1 MTLNPPRLSQAF
13 SNVGHSYSHIMMM
26 LYPTVVIALE
36 SEMGM
41 SYGELLVLMT
51 LGNVLF
57 GVAALPA
64 GWLGDRWSTLGMM
77 VVFFIGIGLSTIFTG
92 LMSSPL
98 GLVVGLSLIGLF
110 ASIYHPVGM
119 AWLVRTARN
128 RGKALGVNGVFGSL
142 GLASAALMAG
152 TLTDAI
158 HWRAAFIIP
167 GIVAVITGLALTWCV
182 RTGRV
187 TDAAT
192 ETVTPKPTPHRHA
205 MMRAFI
211 ALSITMLCTGLIY
224 QSMATALPKIFAE
237 HVTEL
242 TGGTPAGAGV
252 LASLVYFAAMG
263 AQLLGGHLA
272 DRHSMR
278 NVYLFVF
285 IVQAPLLFFAAY
297 LTGVPVFAVIAGTV
311 LLSTMAIPVE
321 NSLLSH
327 YSPDKW
333 RGTAFGAKFV
343 LALGVSALGVPLVAV
358 IHGLTGEFYWYFVFL
373 ALFAA
378 VVGIVSLLLLPQDKP
393 EHLAEPTVTVDR

>member
-1 MTLNPPRLSQAF
+1 MTPSRLSQAF
-13 SNVGHSYSHIMMM
+13 SNVGHSYSHIMML
-26 LYPTVVIALE
+26 LYPTAVIALE

-77 VVFFIGIGLSTIFTG
+77 VVFFIGIGLSTILTG
-92 LMSSPL
+92 LMSSPF
-98 GLVVGLSLIGLF
+98 GLVVGLALIGLF
-110 ASIYHPVGM
+110 GSIYHPVGM
-119 AWLVRTARN
+119 AWLVRTAPN
-128 RGKALGVNGVFGSL
+128 RGKALGLNGVFGSL
-142 GLASAALMAG
+142 GLASAALIAG

-158 HWRAAFIIP
+158 NWRAAFIIP
-167 GIVAVITGLALTWCV
+167 GVVAVLTGLALAWCIRV
-182 RTGRV
+182 GRV
-187 TDAAT
+187 TDAIT
-192 ETVTPKPTPHRHA
+192 EPVSPKPAPHRNA

-237 HVTEL
+237 RVSGL
-242 TGGTPAGAGV
+242 TGGTPAGAGI

-278 NVYLFVF
+278 NVYLLVF
-285 IVQAPLLFFAAY
+285 AVQAPLLFLAAY
-297 LTGVPVFAVIAGTV
+297 LTSVPIFAVITGTV

-358 IHGLTGEFYWYFVFL
+358 IHGLTGEFYWYFVSM
-373 ALFAA
+373 AMFATTIA
-378 VVGIVSLLLLPQDKP
+378 IVSFSLLPQDKAEP
-393 EHLAEPTVTVDR
+393 LAEPAVTVDR

>member
-1 MTLNPPRLSQAF
+1 MVLTPPRLSQAF
-13 SNVGHSYSHIMMM
+13 SNVGHSFSHIVML

-36 SEMGM
+36 SELRMG
-41 SYGELLVLMT
+41 YGELLVLMT

-77 VVFFIGIGLSTIFTG
+77 VVFFIGIGLATIVTG
-92 LMSSPL
+92 LTSSPI
-98 GLVVGLSLIGLF
+98 GLVVGLALIGLF

-119 AWLVRTARN
+119 AWLVRTATN
-128 RGKALGVNGVFGSL
+128 RGKALGVNGVFGSF
-142 GLASAALMAG
+142 GLASAALIAG
-152 TLTDAI
+152 TLTDTI

-167 GIVAVITGLALTWCV
+167 GIAAVITGLALAWCV

-192 ETVTPKPTPHRHA
+192 VPLTSKPAPHRHA
-205 MMRAFI
+205 MVRAFI

-237 HVTEL
+237 RVAEL

-272 DRHSMR
+272 DRYSLR

-285 IVQAPLLFFAAY
+285 VIQAPLLFFAAH
-297 LTGVPVFAVIAGTV
+297 LSGVPIFAVIAGTV

-358 IHGLTGEFYWYFVFL
+358 IHGLTGEFYWYFVCM
-373 ALFAA
+373 ALFAT
-378 VVGIVSLLLLPQDKP
+378 VVGVVSLLLLPQDKP
-393 EHLAEPTVTVDR
+393 GHLAEPAVTVDR

>member
-1 MTLNPPRLSQAF
+1 MPLTPAQLSQAF
-13 SNVGHSYSHIMMM
+13 SNVGHSFSHIMML

-36 SEMGM
+36 SELGMG
-41 SYGELLVLMT
+41 YGELLVLMT

-57 GVAALPA
+57 GVGALPA

-77 VVFFIGIGLSTIFTG
+77 VVFFVGIGLSAILTG

-98 GLVVGLSLIGLF
+98 GLVVGLALIGLF

-119 AWLVRTARN
+119 AWLVRTAST

-142 GLASAALMAG
+142 GLASAALIAG

-158 HWRAAFIIP
+158 HWRAAFIVP
-167 GIVAVITGLALTWCV
+167 GAVAILIGVALAVCI

-187 TDAAT
+187 TDQAA
-192 ETVTPKPTPHRHA
+192 ETVAPTPAPHRHA
-205 MMRAFI
+205 MMRAFF
-211 ALSITMLCTGLIY
+211 ALSITMMCTGLIY
-224 QSMATALPKIFAE
+224 ISMSTALPKIFAE
-237 HVTEL
+237 RVAGL
-242 TGGTPAGAGV
+242 TGGTAAGAGL
-252 LASLVYFAAMG
+252 LASLVYFTAMA

-272 DRHSMR
+272 DRHSLR
-278 NVYLFVF
+278 NVYILAFV
-285 IVQAPLLFFAAY
+285 VQAPLLLLAAY
-297 LTGVPVFAVIAGTV
+297 LSGLPVFAVITATV

-327 YSPDKW
+327 YAPEKW

-358 IHGLTGEFYWYFVFL
+358 IHGLTGEFFWYFIVL
-373 ALFAA
+373 AAFSATIA
-378 VVGIVSLLLLPQDKP
+378 VSSLLLLPQDKP
-393 EHLAEPTVTVDR
+393 TRLAEPAAATER